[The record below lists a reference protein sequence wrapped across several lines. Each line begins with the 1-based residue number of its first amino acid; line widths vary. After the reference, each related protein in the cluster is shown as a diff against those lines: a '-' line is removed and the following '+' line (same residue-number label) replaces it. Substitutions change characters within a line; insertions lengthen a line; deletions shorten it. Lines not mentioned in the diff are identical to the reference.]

1 MLLRHGRTIE
11 AMSAPDR
18 DVEPRA
24 VNLEPDAIAR
34 TTFPTSFRGYD
45 ADHVR
50 TFLDQIAGELRA
62 ARTREAE
69 LRIQLDAV
77 ESKLAAAGQLDED
90 QLTAALGEETARVL
104 TVAREAAS
112 GIKSKASETAAQT
125 MRDAEEQAD
134 VVRRDA
140 DAVMERR
147 TEEADAEAARIRA
160 DVEASVEGLQADA
173 ERALEAARVQ
183 AERIRLEAQEAGA
196 VEVEAARARG
206 REMVDEALL
215 VRSRVLEDLAR
226 KRKASRVQLERLQ
239 AGRERL
245 IDSYSIVQRTLDEA
259 KEELRTSLTSAK
271 IAADDAARRVEAEP
285 LPTPSELERQ
295 IEIGHQAS
303 VDDATVTST
312 APSARPGTSA
322 HDEMVPMVPPA
333 DYEAVRIV
341 EAPDAPETTEVV
353 EIVEVG
359 EVVEIVEAD
368 EDADDSNVDVDEL
381 FARIRASRDPDLVD
395 DQDSVAASEVAESE
409 APADPDEV
417 VAVEAAEAAEVDAAE
432 PPTAS
437 EPPAASESEPET
449 EAEPVGPDDQD
460 LLERRD
466 AITDAVEKQAVRKLK
481 RVLADEQNEVL
492 DRLRRNPKSH
502 LDDLFP
508 AAGEHSD
515 RYASVVRSDLVNV
528 ARSGGSFYGAKPAKT
543 DVGDLAGQLGE
554 ALTFPLRDRIE
565 GSLREAAGDEDAMA
579 DGVRAVYRDWKTHRI
594 ESHTRDTVLAAFNRG
609 LFDATEPENRMRW
622 VVDNGGS
629 PCPDAE
635 DNSLAGLVV
644 RGESFPT
651 GHCYPPA
658 HPGCRCLLVA
668 ERQ

>member
-1 MLLRHGRTIE
+1 
-11 AMSAPDR
+11 MSAPDR
-18 DVEPRA
+18 DVELRA

-45 ADHVR
+45 SDHVR
-50 TFLDQIAGELRA
+50 TFLERVAGQLRA
-62 ARTREAE
+62 AHDREAA
-69 LRIQLDAV
+69 LRMQLDAV

-90 QLTAALGEETARVL
+90 QLTVALGEETARVL
-104 TVAREAAS
+104 TVAREAAA
-112 GIKSKASETAAQT
+112 GIKSKASEGAEQT
-125 MRDAEEQAD
+125 MRDAEERAE
-134 VVRRDA
+134 VVRREA
-140 DAVMERR
+140 DTMMARR
-147 TEEADAEAARIRA
+147 TEEAEAEAVRIRA
-160 DVEASVEGLQADA
+160 DVAASVEGLQADA

-245 IDSYSIVQRTLDEA
+245 IDSYTIVQRTLDEA

-271 IAADDAARRVEAEP
+271 IAADAAARRVEAEQ
-285 LPTPSELERQ
+285 LPSPSELERE
-295 IEIGHQAS
+295 IEAAHHAE
-303 VDDATVTST
+303 VDDMG
-312 APSARPGTSA
+312 APNSSAQSA
-322 HDEMVPMVPPA
+322 HVEEPSHEEMVPLVPPA
-333 DYEAVRIV
+333 DYEGVRIV
-341 EAPDAPETTEVV
+341 EATEAADPAEATEVV
-353 EIVEVG
+353 E
-359 EVVEIVEAD
+359 VVEAVELVDEAD
-368 EDADDSNVDVDEL
+368 DDGEDSGVDVDEL
-381 FARIRASRDPDLVD
+381 FARIRASRDTGLTDEQD
-395 DQDSVAASEVAESE
+395 DVAASESPEDPDEAKAVDDVDVVVAESSS
-409 APADPDEV
+409 
-417 VAVEAAEAAEVDAAE
+417 AVE
-432 PPTAS
+432 P
-437 EPPAASESEPET
+437 
-449 EAEPVGPDDQD
+449 EAEQEPAGSDDQV

-466 AITDAVEKQAVRKLK
+466 AITDAAEKQAVRKLK

-492 DRLRRNPKSH
+492 DRLRRDPKSR

-508 AAGEHSD
+508 VAGEHSE
-515 RYASVVRSDLVNV
+515 RYASVLRADLVEV

-543 DVGDLAGQLGE
+543 DVADLAGELGE
-554 ALTFPLRDRIE
+554 ALTIPLRDRID
-565 GSLREAAGDEDAMA
+565 GSLREAAGDEEAMA

-609 LFDATEPENRMRW
+609 LFDATEPDTRLLW

-635 DNSLAGLVV
+635 DNSLAGPTV
-644 RGESFPT
+644 RGEPFPT

-658 HPGCRCLLVA
+658 HPGCRCLIVA